1 MVTKEIKQ
9 FVISQMKEADWSGE
23 KVDGFN
29 EYKSKHINILHETT
43 ISQRVTFIIKIPSGY
58 ENLKLSRKELGI
70 NYFYYRYLL
79 RIVKKSCSLVDKR
92 KREQKISENW
102 NKFLEKNKDLKRDNR
117 INQVLDYETG
127 TNKSY

>member
-1 MVTKEIKQ
+1 MIKKEIKQ
-9 FVISQMKEADWSGE
+9 FVITQMKEANWCIE

-29 EYKSKHINILHETT
+29 EYKSKHINILHETDL
-43 ISQRVTFIIKIPSGY
+43 SQRVTFIIKIPNSVY
-58 ENLKLSRKELGI
+58 ISDNLRLNRGELGI

-92 KREQKISENW
+92 KREQEISENW

-117 INQVLDYETG
+117 LNQILDNETR
-127 TNKSY
+127 TT